1 MKLRERM
8 GLADIEDMRKYYEKL
23 KKRKVEIEKEFEEL
37 IKRRKRGEISE
48 EEYEERKRKLER
60 EYVEIMDRIVQ
71 MRYLI
76 GEERLFG

>member
-1 MKLRERM
+1 LKLRERM

>member
-1 MKLRERM
+1 M